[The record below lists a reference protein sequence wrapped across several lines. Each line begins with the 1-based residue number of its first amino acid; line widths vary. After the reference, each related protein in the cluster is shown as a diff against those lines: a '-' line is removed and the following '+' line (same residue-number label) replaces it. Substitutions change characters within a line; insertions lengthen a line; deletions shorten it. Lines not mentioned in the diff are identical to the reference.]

1 MKTSRERK
9 IFSSIPRW
17 RSKRLPPRELSGRAI
32 RPEFAA
38 KSRAPAPLRRGRQR
52 RYGRSSGTPL
62 VEEEIQMG
70 ENSDAVKD
78 PWDDF
83 AKGDLDAAVST
94 TDENAEIRL
103 PDTPP
108 WGGTYKGPEGFK
120 QMIQKFLS
128 NFESV
133 DPKPTAFLEADDG
146 ETVVVIVEGVGKTK
160 SGNELSGRSVWLYK
174 VRDGKLMDSEFF
186 GDTAQARDA
195 LS

>member
-1 MKTSRERK
+1 MKAL
-9 IFSSIPRW
+9 
-17 RSKRLPPRELSGRAI
+17 RSVRLDA
-32 RPEFAA
+32 
-38 KSRAPAPLRRGRQR
+38 
-52 RYGRSSGTPL
+52 
-62 VEEEIQMG
+62 VEEEVQMG
-70 ENSDAVKD
+70 ENSDAVKAR
-78 PWDDF
+78 WDDF
-83 AKGDLDAAVST
+83 ARGDLDGAVST
-94 TDENAEIRL
+94 TDENAEVRL
-103 PDTPP
+103 PETLP

-120 QMIQKFLS
+120 EMIQKFLS

-174 VRDGKLMDSEFF
+174 VSDGKLMDSEFF

>member
-1 MKTSRERK
+1 MTSEAL
-9 IFSSIPRW
+9 
-17 RSKRLPPRELSGRAI
+17 RSVWLDA
-32 RPEFAA
+32 
-38 KSRAPAPLRRGRQR
+38 
-52 RYGRSSGTPL
+52 
-62 VEEEIQMG
+62 VEEEVQMG
-70 ENSDAVKD
+70 ENSEAVKAR
-78 PWDDF
+78 WDDF
-83 AKGDLDAAVST
+83 ARGDLDGAVST
-94 TDENAEIRL
+94 TDENAEVRL
-103 PDTPP
+103 PETLP

-120 QMIQKFLS
+120 EMIQKFLS

-174 VRDGKLMDSEFF
+174 VSNGKLMDSEFF

>member
-1 MKTSRERK
+1 MTSEAL
-9 IFSSIPRW
+9 
-17 RSKRLPPRELSGRAI
+17 RSVWLDA
-32 RPEFAA
+32 
-38 KSRAPAPLRRGRQR
+38 
-52 RYGRSSGTPL
+52 
-62 VEEEIQMG
+62 VEEEVQMG
-70 ENSDAVKD
+70 ENSDAVKAR
-78 PWDDF
+78 WDDF
-83 AKGDLDAAVST
+83 AKGDLDGAVST
-94 TDENAEIRL
+94 TDENAEVRL
-103 PDTPP
+103 PDTLP

-120 QMIQKFLS
+120 EMIQKFLS

-174 VRDGKLMDSEFF
+174 VSNGKLMDSEFF

>member
-1 MKTSRERK
+1 VKAL
-9 IFSSIPRW
+9 
-17 RSKRLPPRELSGRAI
+17 RSVRLDA
-32 RPEFAA
+32 
-38 KSRAPAPLRRGRQR
+38 
-52 RYGRSSGTPL
+52 
-62 VEEEIQMG
+62 VEEEVQMG
-70 ENSDAVKD
+70 ENSDAVKAR
-78 PWDDF
+78 WDDF
-83 AKGDLDAAVST
+83 ARGDLDGAVST
-94 TDENAEIRL
+94 TDENAEVRL
-103 PDTPP
+103 PETLP

-120 QMIQKFLS
+120 EMIQKFLS

-174 VRDGKLMDSEFF
+174 VSNGKLMDSEFF